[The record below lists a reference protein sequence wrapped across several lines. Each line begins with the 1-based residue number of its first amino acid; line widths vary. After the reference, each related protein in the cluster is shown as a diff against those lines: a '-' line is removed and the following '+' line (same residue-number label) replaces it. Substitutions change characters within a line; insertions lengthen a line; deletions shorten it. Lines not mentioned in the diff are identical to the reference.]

1 MFPFPKE
8 TAMDILLALC
18 IGIGL
23 SAACGFRVFVPLL
36 VMSIAAHSGHLT
48 LAQNMQWIGSTPAMI
63 AFGSAT
69 ALEIGA
75 YYIPWLDNLLDSI
88 ATPAAIVAG
97 SIATASVVTGMDPM
111 LQWSVAIIGGGT
123 VAGGV
128 QVLTVVGR
136 GVSSVTTAGFANPL
150 FSTSEAGAAT
160 GFSILAIALP
170 IVAAIVVLLL
180 LLLGAK
186 ILIGLR
192 RRRRARKSPR

>member
-1 MFPFPKE
+1 ME
-8 TAMDILLALC
+8 IVLALC

-36 VMSIAAHSGHLT
+36 VISIAAHAGHLS
-48 LAQNMQWIGSTPAMI
+48 LAQNMQWIGSTPALI

-97 SIATASVVTGMDPM
+97 SVATASVVTGMDPM
-111 LQWSVAIIGGGT
+111 LQWSVAIIGGGS

-128 QVLTVVGR
+128 QALTVVGR
-136 GVSSVTTAGFANPL
+136 GVSSFATGGFGNPE
-150 FSTSEAGAAT
+150 FSTSEAVAAAGVSVLAIVLPVVAAT
-160 GFSILAIALP
+160 
-170 IVAAIVVLLL
+170 VVVLLL
-180 LLLGAK
+180 LWGAK
-186 ILIGLR
+186 LLLGLR
-192 RRRRARKSPR
+192 RRRQSALSVAEPVVPA